1 MSYKTTNELS
11 HFDFEDACI
20 FEMRVGAGT
29 FSLLSDNVKILP
41 DNSCN
46 RDIRMMRTNQLCLK
60 ISDAVI
66 DAFVEEGYKVY
77 DANGRLIREEN
88 DHLIEASDYARF
100 FSELEGCSI
109 DAIVKNDSRYE
120 IFIRTEDHTFFLAVT
135 GTADTEEWE
144 RFLNV

>member
-1 MSYKTTNELS
+1 MSYKTTNELD

-20 FEMRVGAGT
+20 FEMRMGAGT

-46 RDIRMMRTNQLCLK
+46 HDIRMMWTNQLCLK

-66 DAFVEEGYKVY
+66 DTFVEEGYKVY
-77 DANGRLIREEN
+77 DANGRLLREEN
-88 DHLIEASDYARF
+88 DHPIESSDYARF
-100 FSELEGCSI
+100 FGELEGCSI
-109 DAIVKNDSRYE
+109 DAIVKTDSRYE
-120 IFIRTEDHTFFLAVT
+120 ISIRTEDHTFFLTVT